1 MSRSLYHQEL
11 AARFA
16 NVVPHIHELGMSIID
31 MQSESVHIRLPY
43 REEWLGD
50 TVHGLI
56 HPGIIS
62 TLVDSGSGLAVLS
75 RLDNPEPIATLDLRM
90 DYLRP
95 ALKDLALDC
104 RAEAFRVT
112 PHIVFV
118 RASVWQTDEKN
129 PVALSQSAFMRSST
143 SKKRVV

>member
-1 MSRSLYHQEL
+1 MSRSPYHQEL

-16 NVVPHIHELGMSIID
+16 NVVPHIHELGIHIVE
-31 MQSESVHIRLPY
+31 MQAESVHIRLPY
-43 REEWLGD
+43 HDNWLGD
-50 TVHGLI
+50 IVHGLI

-75 RLDNPEPIATLDLRM
+75 KLENPEPIATLDLRM

-118 RASVWQTDEKN
+118 RASVWQTDETK